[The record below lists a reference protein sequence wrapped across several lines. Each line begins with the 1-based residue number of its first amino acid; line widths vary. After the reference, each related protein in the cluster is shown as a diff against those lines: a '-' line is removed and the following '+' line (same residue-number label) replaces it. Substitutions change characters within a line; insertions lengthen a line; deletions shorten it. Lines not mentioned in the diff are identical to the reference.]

1 MSERIRK
8 WRFWCHVF
16 APLMNRAPEFFPLLV
31 RWYVR
36 VDIPA
41 DCEVADL
48 PPEPA
53 MQRVWAWEPE
63 TVRQGEAATVRVLFD
78 PNCDRPNCLGAC
90 RSIAAALPPDV
101 TFAYLQSARHPVP
114 LADDEPAVPCRERL
128 VFGSPIRLLK
138 LIYWMRA
145 RCREIDPRLSAVM
158 WRHLPFLIKQLMVI
172 QLRLA
177 TARRILVEQ
186 GVHWF
191 VSPNEQGPLAS
202 VFVVA
207 CKLEGVRSAQF
218 LHGIP
223 CGLYTPFW
231 SDEFWVWGD
240 ITKNMLDKA
249 VPWSSDAI
257 HTAGALEFL
266 ERTVAVPSPAVAP
279 AGRQTKTLLFLAQD
293 VVDRIWETTACGE
306 ATRVVAKAVAQ
317 KGNWSVRLR
326 SHPQATDEDRRVLKS
341 IFTDEGVEAVFSN
354 DSLADD
360 VAASDFVCTA
370 SSSAILEALLAGV
383 PLRLVWNHGLDLI
396 HGQPF
401 LPEALVAYSVDEL
414 ADALSD
420 GADHAVYSQALA
432 SLAGQGDPLAWMVER
447 ITAEHS
453 RP

>member
-31 RWYVR
+31 RWYNR
-36 VDIPA
+36 VSVPA
-41 DCEVADL
+41 GVAIDEL
-48 PPEPA
+48 PSAPTL
-53 MQRVWAWEPE
+53 QRTWAWEQKALCRGARGR
-63 TVRQGEAATVRVLFD
+63 VQVLFD

-90 RSIAAALPPDV
+90 RSLAAALPADV
-101 TFAYLQSARHPVP
+101 SYAYLQSPRQPVTLTADESV
-114 LADDEPAVPCRERL
+114 LAFRDRPVRCSPMRL
-128 VFGSPIRLLK
+128 VQLICWMWIRF
-138 LIYWMRA
+138 
-145 RCREIDPRLSAVM
+145 REVDPRLSAVVCK
-158 WRHLPFLIKQLMVI
+158 HLLFLVKNLLVI

-177 TARRILVEQ
+177 AARRLLVEQ
-186 GVHWF
+186 GVQWF
-191 VSPNEQGPLAS
+191 ISPNEQGPLAS

-231 SDEFWVWGD
+231 SDEFWAWGD
-240 ITKNMLDKA
+240 ITKSMLDKA
-249 VPWSSDAI
+249 LPWSSDAI

-266 ERTVAVPSPAVAP
+266 ERTISTSSPAGDQ

-306 ATRVVAKAVAQ
+306 ATRVVAEAVAQ

-326 SHPQATDEDRRVLKS
+326 SHPQATDADRRVLKS
-341 IFTDEGVEAVFSN
+341 IFSDAGVEAVFSS

-383 PLRLVWNHGLDLI
+383 PLRLVWNPGLDLI

-401 LPEALVAYSVDEL
+401 LPAPLVAFSVADL
-414 ADALSD
+414 VDALGD
-420 GADHAVYSQALA
+420 GADHAVYSEALA
-432 SLAGQGDPLAWMVER
+432 SLAGHDDPRTWMVER
-447 ITAEHS
+447 IKSETL
-453 RP
+453 